1 MSVLPTLQQQ
11 HPCETLSL
19 TFVVTLFFRRV
30 FLPCQKGKDNA
41 MFWQSQLRFDCP
53 VPDSGNLRDA
63 IASGE
68 SVLSDGTPSV
78 YVDVVP
84 IRTAARYGKGM
95 SYFTPEMVS
104 SDSEIRGRQ
113 NHPDLRRVISCSVA

>member
-1 MSVLPTLQQQ
+1 
-11 HPCETLSL
+11 
-19 TFVVTLFFRRV
+19 
-30 FLPCQKGKDNA
+30 

-53 VPDSGNLRDA
+53 VPDSGNLRHA

-95 SYFTPEMVS
+95 SYFTPDMVS
-104 SDSEIRGRQ
+104 SDAEVRVRKDRL
-113 NHPDLRRVISCSVA
+113 DLLQVIS